1 MRGKYEHASL
11 KNQKLSNKIS
21 EKILFG
27 IDLKKLLN
35 ANHCKGFGP
44 LKNIKIKTHC

>member
-11 KNQKLSNKIS
+11 KNQKLCNKIS

-27 IDLKKLLN
+27 MDLKKLLN
-35 ANHCKGFGP
+35 AKHCKGFIT
-44 LKNIKIKTHC
+44 LYNIKTKIHC